1 MRVEHLRVGRLS
13 VAEAVKIIN
22 EHTEGRNVH
31 SIFFEPTSLVSGV
44 LEIKTTEI
52 QHCIMK
58 VEKPLKREAKKSKYR
73 GVSWDKSLNKWRARI
88 MVNGKRL
95 SLGVYDDEKEAAK
108 AYDLQ
113 AIRINGSKAKT
124 NFLDIFDET
133 NHEIWCYDENNILN
147 VIGKV
152 NGGIK

>member
-1 MRVEHLRVGRLS
+1 MKIEHIKVNRFN
-13 VAEAVKIIN
+13 VADLVKEIN
-22 EHTEGRNVH
+22 NRTEGRNVH

-58 VEKPLKREAKKSKYR
+58 VEKPVKSESKKSKYR

-88 MVNGKRL
+88 MVDGKRI

-108 AYDLQ
+108 SYDLE
-113 AIRINGSKAKT
+113 ALRFLGGKAKL
-124 NFLDIFDET
+124 NLMYVIDET
-133 NHEIWCYDENNILN
+133 KYEVLAKDN
-147 VIGKV
+147 K
-152 NGGIK
+152 GITHGMRKDVK

>member
-13 VAEAVKIIN
+13 VAEAVKLIN

-31 SIFFEPTSLVSGV
+31 SIFFEPRSLISGV

-58 VEKPLKREAKKSKYR
+58 VEKPVKSEAKRSKYR

-88 MVNGKRL
+88 MVNGKRI
-95 SLGVYDDEKEAAK
+95 SLGVYDDIDKAAE
-108 AYDLQ
+108 AYDL
-113 AIRINGSKAKT
+113 AALRFLGGKAKL
-124 NFLDIFDET
+124 NLMYVIDET
-133 NHEIWCYDENNILN
+133 KYEVLAKDN
-147 VIGKV
+147 K
-152 NGGIK
+152 GITHGLRKDVK